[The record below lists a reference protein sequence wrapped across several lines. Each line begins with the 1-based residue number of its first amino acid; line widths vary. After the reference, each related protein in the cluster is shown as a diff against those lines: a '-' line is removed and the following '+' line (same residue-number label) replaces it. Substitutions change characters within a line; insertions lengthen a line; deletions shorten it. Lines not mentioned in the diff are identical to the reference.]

1 MHLTLVHLYPTRMN
15 LYGDRGNVIALRRRA
30 EWRGWSVDVRLV
42 EVGDPIPWDDTDCL
56 FIGGGEDKHQTMI
69 AEDFLARGD
78 KVLEAAQAGLP
89 VLAICGGYQLLGH
102 DYETAD
108 GRTLPGLGWFDV
120 HTRAGKVRSIGNVV
134 VETRLGLTPN
144 TLVGFENHGGQTF
157 LEAGQ
162 EPLGRV
168 LAGHGNNGQDHT
180 EGAVKLRSIGTY
192 LHGSLLPKN
201 PHLTDWLLAQVL
213 ERKTGVQHLAAL
225 NDAEEM
231 EAHGDLMR
239 RTMRQ
244 A

>member
-30 EWRGWSVDVRLV
+30 EWRGWSVDVHVV
-42 EVGDPIPWDDTDCL
+42 EVGDPIPWSDMDFL
-56 FIGGGEDKHQTMI
+56 FIGGGEDKHQSMI
-69 AEDFLARGD
+69 AQDFLARGE
-78 KVLEAAQAGLP
+78 KLCQATESGLP

-108 GRTLPGLGWFDV
+108 GRTLPGVGWFNV
-120 HTRAGKVRSIGNVV
+120 HTRAGGARSIGNVV
-134 VETRLGLTPN
+134 VETGLNLTPK

-168 LAGHGNNGQDHT
+168 IAGHGNNGQDQT
-180 EGAVKLRSIGTY
+180 EGALKRRTIGTY

-213 ERKTGVQHLAAL
+213 ERKTGGQQLLAL
-225 NDAEEM
+225 NDAEELD
-231 EAHGDLMR
+231 AHGDLMR
-239 RTMRQ
+239 RTIKR